1 MLVISCTEGKLLSVL
16 TDINLV
22 IFKSTIRDLLQ
33 QVQQKILVD
42 NFDYDAVMLVI
53 LYIGSRGSMCNL
65 YEMFSRNIKK
75 YK

>member
-1 MLVISCTEGKLLSVL
+1 MLVISCTKGKLLSVL

-42 NFDYDAVMLVI
+42 NFAYDSVMLVI
-53 LYIGSRGSMCNL
+53 LYIESRGSMCNL